1 VEVAD
6 GIVKVDGA
14 RGGNV
19 YLVVTGGGV
28 VVVDTGIPG
37 NSTRILVALESLG
50 FRAADLRAIVLTHWH
65 PDHVGSAAAL
75 RQATGAPV
83 AIGELDAPILAGG
96 ELPAKGRRAM
106 RAVMGI
112 LRVRSLVADVL
123 LRPGDAI
130 EGLEV
135 VGAPGHT
142 AGSIALRHP
151 SGVLFTGDAV
161 LGDRHGRLRPPD
173 PRLSLD
179 PDRATASMDELLGLT
194 PPLILV
200 GHGAPVRHPTATI
213 GA

>member
-6 GIVKVDGA
+6 GIVKVDGTK
-14 RGGNV
+14 GGNV
-19 YLVVTGGGV
+19 YLVVAGGV

-37 NSTRILVALESLG
+37 NSARILAALHSHG
-50 FRAADLRAIVLTHWH
+50 FSAADLRAIVLTHWH
-65 PDHVGSAAAL
+65 PDHIGSAAAL
-75 RQATGAPV
+75 RQATRAPV
-83 AIGELDAPILAGG
+83 AIGEPDAPILAGG
-96 ELPAKGRRAM
+96 DLPAKGRRAM

-112 LRVRSLVADVL
+112 LRVRPLVADVV

-173 PRLSLD
+173 ARLSQD
-179 PDRATASMDELLGLT
+179 PEQATTSMNELLGLT
-194 PPLILV
+194 PSLILA
-200 GHGAPVRHPTATI
+200 GHGAPVHHPAPAA